1 MWDVGKTGREHASS
15 ASLRPPLCVSLRF
28 WLSRTQTAVQ
38 HLRPPAVTHFTFS
51 TLASRGVASAS
62 RPNQIKALIAEVSV
76 RLGSA
81 AFLCVAEDTTCF
93 CLGQLVGRR
102 RRFKDL
108 TVTFQGHDCEFLHET
123 FIGSALCHRTR
134 VSERDK
140 ALDFYLY
147 KKTHTADQ
155 HKCGPEEFT
164 GLFMTLRGELSK
176 FTPAWTAWITVWT

>member
-1 MWDVGKTGREHASS
+1 M
-15 ASLRPPLCVSLRF
+15 
-28 WLSRTQTAVQ
+28 Q

-62 RPNQIKALIAEVSV
+62 QPNQIKALIAEVSV

-81 AFLCVAEDTTCF
+81 AFLCAAE
-93 CLGQLVGRR
+93 
-102 RRFKDL
+102 DL

-123 FIGSALCHRTR
+123 FIGSALSRRTR

-147 KKTHTADQ
+147 KKTHTADR
-155 HKCGPEEFT
+155 HKCGQEEFT

-176 FTPAWTAWITVWT
+176 FTPAWTAWKTVWTEHHETNSPCYLVKCAFRSSTAIWL